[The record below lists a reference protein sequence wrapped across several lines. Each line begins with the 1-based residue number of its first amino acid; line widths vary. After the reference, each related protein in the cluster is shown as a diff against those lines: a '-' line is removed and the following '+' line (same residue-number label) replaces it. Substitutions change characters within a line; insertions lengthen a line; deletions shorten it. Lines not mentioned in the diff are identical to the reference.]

1 MEMTNMSSIFFR
13 LISNKRFFFSIMSRE
28 TGWFP
33 VWEKPLTFS
42 VYSFKIPTVLNFGS
56 CFFFLISMF
65 EHKQF
70 LPWCHIDFVNI
81 LQRWVCIRLFFL
93 LLHTLSS
100 HSLSTCFHVLHR
112 GKNQTREIYDTS
124 SWPGLVWA
132 CRKKFHLLNQYF
144 LILRL
149 FYAIT

>member
-1 MEMTNMSSIFFR
+1 MTGIVYGDDKHEFNFFQTHKQQK
-13 LISNKRFFFSIMSRE
+13 IFFSIMSRE

-56 CFFFLISMF
+56 CFFFFISMF

-70 LPWCHIDFVNI
+70 LLWCHIDFVNI

-112 GKNQTREIYDTS
+112 GKIRQEKYMTHLVDLDWCGHVGKSFIYSTS
-124 SWPGLVWA
+124 I
-132 CRKKFHLLNQYF
+132 F
-144 LILRL
+144 
-149 FYAIT
+149 